1 MAVVYPLA
9 NFLNLFGCGQ
19 PMLRNVSNKNFH
31 AKPARTWGNVFAG
44 YFFVCGLSLA
54 CFEIGCG
61 KKIDASL
68 QSFQIHPD
76 FQIELAAKEPVVFD
90 PVDLEFDEQGRAF
103 VIEMPGYPFMQEKS
117 RVILFDDENGD
128 GEYDH
133 RTIFAENL
141 NFADAILPY
150 RGGLLVAAPPHLL
163 FVKDTNGDG
172 VADTREIL
180 LDGFAVENPQHN
192 INGLTHGL
200 DNWIYGANGGNSGN
214 VFWPGDSLNR
224 MPLRDDDFRFNLDLK
239 KFERIGES
247 AGGFGI
253 TMDDWGRIFGTH
265 NLEHISLLVIP
276 GRYLAGMSA
285 PESGT
290 RVVISDHEENGLARI
305 FPIGP
310 QETRVN
316 HPEQSGYFSGACGVT
331 CYTGGA
337 FPEAFNGNVFVA
349 DVVLNLVHQD
359 VIKPN
364 GASLT
369 ATRGMQ
375 RRDFLAST
383 DRAFRPV
390 NMAVGPDGALYLLDM
405 NRAVIEHPEWIPD
418 DIEKNLDVNAGK
430 DKGRI
435 YRITPRG
442 GLPRVNPVFN
452 RKDIAGVVA
461 QLAHR
466 NKWQRDTAQRLL
478 MEWQDQAAIA
488 PLENL
493 FATADFPQARLHAMW
508 TLHGLK
514 SLPDSILL
522 QALQDAHAGV
532 RENALILAEEYF
544 EMKPEILETVLQ
556 LAQDADARVRMQ
568 TALTLSTAP
577 DEKTPEALLAIAK
590 QDANDQWTRLALLC
604 GAKHE
609 PLHLLQKLLQEKEWQ
624 SSAGAKELLAGLT
637 QQIGL
642 RRQSSEIA
650 ATLEGLSTL
659 AFDEILTAAL
669 DGLAAGLENSS
680 EKKITAV
687 ALDAFAQRE
696 SISVVRASWRVRK
709 ALGLKIGASQAVLL
723 QKANAVALNSAEST
737 SRRLEHLALLE
748 FAEFSQREATLYQLL
763 DPKHPRDVQMA
774 AIKQLG
780 RVAQA
785 SVGKKLL
792 SIWKSL
798 SPDVRTHAGDILLY
812 RARNHDLLLTAL
824 EKKEVTPGEL
834 NFHLERLRTLL
845 YWSDEKIQRRA
856 QKLFTD
862 AGVVTR
868 KEALEKM
875 RPALALQG
883 DAQQGREV
891 YRELCVK
898 CHRLGEEG
906 EDLGPNLTEIFRK
919 SAESLLQEIV
929 DPNAAVESKFL
940 SHVIRTTDGE
950 FITGIIVNETDA
962 DITICGAG
970 GERKTVRRDQ
980 IAELSATGQSL
991 MPEQLE
997 DGMTPQTLANLLAFL
1012 MQPR

>member
-1 MAVVYPLA
+1 VGKFEKSSVGRCL
-9 NFLNLFGCGQ
+9 
-19 PMLRNVSNKNFH
+19 
-31 AKPARTWGNVFAG
+31 TFA
-44 YFFVCGLSLA
+44 CILSLA
-54 CFEIGCG
+54 CFELGCG

-76 FQIELAAKEPVVFD
+76 FQIELAAKEPIVFD
-90 PVDLEFDEQGRAF
+90 PVDMEFDERGRAF
-103 VIEMPGYPFMQEKS
+103 VIEMPGYPFMKEKS
-117 RVILFDDENGD
+117 LVILLDDQNGD

-133 RTIFAENL
+133 RTVFADEL
-141 NFADAILPY
+141 NFADSILPY
-150 RGGLLVAAPPHLL
+150 RGGLLVAAPPQLL
-163 FVKDTNGDG
+163 FIKDTNDDG
-172 VADTREIL
+172 VADTREVL

-192 INGLTHGL
+192 FSGLTHGL
-200 DNWIYGANGGNSGN
+200 DNWIYGANGGNSGT
-214 VFWPGDSLNR
+214 VFWPSDSLSR
-224 MPLRDDDFRFNLDLK
+224 IPLRDEDFRFNLDAK

-276 GRYLAGMSA
+276 GRYLAEIST

-290 RVVISDHEENGLARI
+290 RTVISDHEENGLARI
-305 FPIGP
+305 FPIGA

-331 CYTGGA
+331 SYTGGA

-359 VIKPN
+359 VIEPN

-375 RRDFLAST
+375 RKDFLAST

-390 NMAVGPDGALYLLDM
+390 NMAVGPDGALYVLDM

-435 YRITPRG
+435 YRMTPRG
-442 GLPRVNPVFN
+442 GLHRVKPVFDRN
-452 RKDIAGVVA
+452 DVAGVVA
-461 QLAHR
+461 KLAHR
-466 NKWQRDTAQRLL
+466 NKWWRDTAQRLL
-478 MEWQDQAAIA
+478 VEWQDQAAIA
-488 PLENL
+488 SLENL
-493 FATADFPQARLHAMW
+493 LATSDFPQARLHAIW

-514 SLPDSILL
+514 SLQDSILL

-532 RENALILAEEYF
+532 RENALILAEEAL
-544 EMKPEILETVLQ
+544 MAKPEILGAVLK
-556 LAQDADARVRMQ
+556 LAHDADARVRMQ
-568 TALTLSTAP
+568 TALTLSTLEKSP
-577 DEKTPEALLAIAK
+577 EEKTQEALLAIAK
-590 QDANDQWTRLALLC
+590 QEANDQWTRLALIC

-609 PLHLLQKLLQEKEWQ
+609 PLALLQKLLAEKEWLA
-624 SSAGAKELLAGLT
+624 SAGSKELLAGLA
-637 QQIGL
+637 QHVGL

-650 ATLEGLSTL
+650 AALQSLSIL
-659 AFDEILTAAL
+659 SADEILAATL

-680 EKKITAV
+680 AQAAEKKSAGA
-687 ALDAFAQRE
+687 ALEAMMQHE

-709 ALGLKIGASQAVLL
+709 ALGLKIGASQSALL
-723 QKANAVALNSAEST
+723 QNANAIALNSAEPT
-737 SRRLEHLALLE
+737 VRRHEYLALLE

-780 RVAQA
+780 RVSKS

-792 SIWKSL
+792 SMWKSL

-845 YWSDEKIQRRA
+845 FWSDEKTQRRA
-856 QKLFTD
+856 RALFSD

-875 RPALALQG
+875 RPALTLPG
-883 DAQQGREV
+883 DPEHGREV
-891 YRELCVK
+891 YRELCAK

-929 DPNAAVESKFL
+929 DPNAAVETKYL
-940 SHVIRTTDGE
+940 SHVVRTVDGE
-950 FITGIIVNETDA
+950 FITGIVVNETDA
-962 DITICGAG
+962 DVTICAAG

-980 IAELSATGQSL
+980 IVELSATGQSL